1 MSMARIIFHADLDAF
16 FASVEQLDKAE
27 YRGKP
32 VVVGAQPGK
41 RGVVAACSYE
51 ARGFGIHSA
60 MPISR
65 AVRLCP
71 HAIFLPVRMD
81 RYREISNVVMSIF
94 GDFTP
99 DVKRIS
105 IDEAFLDVT
114 GTGRLFGSPEET
126 ARKLKIRVRM
136 ETGLTVSIGAAGNR
150 YIAKIASARSKPD
163 GLLVIAE
170 GGEEAFLE
178 QLPLTAMWGIGG
190 KTIERLS
197 ELGLVSV
204 TRIRTVPEKTLQSML
219 GVYCGSFLFSAARGM
234 DPGIF
239 PDETRSRS
247 ISSETT
253 FEQDVSDSEIL
264 ESTILGMAQELMFRL
279 MEEGFRSK
287 TIHLKLRYDDF
298 ETLSAQDTL
307 SRWIVSTDDINA
319 AALALLARKRDRK
332 RPIRLLGVGLGNLE
346 CDSGSVQNELFEGNS
361 ERNSRVERAIL
372 ELRKKKG
379 ALVTRARL
387 VAAPSKT
394 NED

>member
-16 FASVEQLDKAE
+16 FASVEQVDKLE

-51 ARGFGIHSA
+51 ARVFGIHSA

-71 HAIFLPVRMD
+71 QAIFLPVRMD
-81 RYREISNVVMSIF
+81 RYREVSTVVMSIF

-99 DVKRIS
+99 DVRRIS

-114 GTGRLFGSPEET
+114 GTEGLFGSPEET
-126 ARKLKIRVRM
+126 ARKLKARVHAD
-136 ETGLTVSIGAAGNR
+136 TGLTVSIGAACNR

-163 GLLVIAE
+163 GLLVVAE
-170 GGEEAFLE
+170 GREEAFLE
-178 QLPLTAMWGIGG
+178 KLPLSSMWGIGG

-197 ELGLVSV
+197 ELGLDSV
-204 TRIRTVPEKTLQSML
+204 ARIKSVPVKTLQAML
-219 GVYCGSFLFSAARGM
+219 GVSCGNFLHNAARGI

-253 FEQDVSDSEIL
+253 FEQDISDSEVL
-264 ESTILGMAQELMFRL
+264 ESTVLGMAQELMFRL

-298 ETLSAQDTL
+298 ETLSAQETL
-307 SRWIVSTDDINA
+307 SRWIVSTDDIRA
-319 AALALLARKRDRK
+319 AALALLERKRDRK

-346 CDSGSVQNELFEGNS
+346 CNGGIVQNELFEGSS
-361 ERNSRVERAIL
+361 ERSSRVERAVL

-379 ALVTRARL
+379 AVVTRARL
-387 VAAPSKT
+387 VAAPARTGK
-394 NED
+394 E

>member
-1 MSMARIIFHADLDAF
+1 MARMIFHADLDAF
-16 FASVEQLDKAE
+16 FASVEQVDKAE
-27 YRGKP
+27 YKGKP

-65 AVRLCP
+65 ASRLCP

-81 RYREISNVVMSIF
+81 RYREVSALVMSIF

-99 DVKRIS
+99 DVRRIS

-114 GTGRLFGSPEET
+114 GTERLFGSPEDT
-126 ARKLKIRVRM
+126 ARKLKARVRA

-150 YIAKIASARSKPD
+150 YIAKIASAHSKPD
-163 GLLVIAE
+163 GLLVVAA
-170 GGEEAFLE
+170 GVEEYFLE
-178 QLPLTAMWGIGG
+178 KLPLRAMWGIGG
-190 KTIERLS
+190 KTLERLS
-197 ELGLVSV
+197 ELGLDSV
-204 TRIRTVPEKTLQSML
+204 TRIRSVPEKTLQSML
-219 GVYCGSFLFSAARGM
+219 GVSCGNFLFNAVRGV

-279 MEEGFRSK
+279 LEEGFRSK

-298 ETLSAQDTL
+298 ETLSAQETL
-307 SRWIVSTDDINA
+307 SRWIISTDDINA
-319 AALALLARKRDRK
+319 AVLGLLARKRDRK
-332 RPIRLLGVGLGNLE
+332 RPIRLIGVGLGNLE
-346 CDSGSVQNELFEGNS
+346 CDSGIVQNELFEGSS
-361 ERNSRVERAIL
+361 ERSSRVERAVL

-387 VAAPSKT
+387 VAAPSKP
-394 NED
+394 DKK

>member
-1 MSMARIIFHADLDAF
+1 
-16 FASVEQLDKAE
+16 
-27 YRGKP
+27 
-32 VVVGAQPGK
+32 
-41 RGVVAACSYE
+41 
-51 ARGFGIHSA
+51 
-60 MPISR
+60 
-65 AVRLCP
+65 
-71 HAIFLPVRMD
+71 
-81 RYREISNVVMSIF
+81 MSIF

-204 TRIRTVPEKTLQSML
+204 TRIRTVPEKTLQSIL

-298 ETLSAQDTL
+298 ETLSAQETL
-307 SRWIVSTDDINA
+307 SRWIVSTDDIKA
-319 AALALLARKRDRK
+319 AALALLERKRDRK

-346 CDSGSVQNELFEGNS
+346 CDGGIVQNELFEGSS
-361 ERNSRVERAIL
+361 ERSSRVERAVL

-387 VAAPSKT
+387 VAAPSTSKKK
-394 NED
+394 